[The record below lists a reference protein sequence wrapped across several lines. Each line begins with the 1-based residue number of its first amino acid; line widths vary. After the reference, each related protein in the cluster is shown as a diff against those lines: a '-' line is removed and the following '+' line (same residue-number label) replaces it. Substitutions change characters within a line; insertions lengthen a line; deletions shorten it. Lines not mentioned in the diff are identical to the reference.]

1 LYESR
6 YLIAP
11 LHNIALIGY
20 RGVGKSAVAKL
31 LALRLGWDW
40 IDADVEIELR
50 AGKSI
55 AEIFADDGEPVFRD
69 LESAVVAELAQR
81 PHVVIALGGG
91 AVLREQN
98 QAALE
103 SCSVVWLRASVDT
116 ILARIGADPAT
127 AARRPNLTI
136 AGGRAEVESLLS
148 AREPIYR
155 RIAAIAVDTDDK
167 TPAAVAEA
175 ILAQLP
181 PPIRTTG
188 TA

>member
-1 LYESR
+1 M
-6 YLIAP
+6 
-11 LHNIALIGY
+11 NVALIGY

-50 AGKSI
+50 ASKSI
-55 AEIFADDGEPVFRD
+55 AEIFADDGEQAFRD
-69 LESAVVAELAQR
+69 LESTIVAELAQR
-81 PHVVIALGGG
+81 PSTVIALGGG

-98 QAALE
+98 QAALAP
-103 SCSVVWLRASVDT
+103 CTIVWLRASVQT
-116 ILARIGADPAT
+116 ILARIAADPAT
-127 AARRPNLTI
+127 AARRPNLTV
-136 AGGRAEVESLLS
+136 AGGRTEVESLLA

-155 RIAAIAVDTDDK
+155 RIAAIVVDTDDK
-167 TPAAVAEA
+167 TPAEVAEA

-181 PPIRTTG
+181 PPIRKTG